1 MEQTL
6 IDYLTNATWQIPLL
20 AGGAWL
26 FIRIGK
32 FGPRVQHGIWLAVL
46 ALAVGLPLP
55 GASSGLPAVT
65 EATCTHCIVDATQM
79 NEREALPRAAI
90 VTQLVVADPQLS
102 KEFFTFPHP
111 TLRLSSR
118 ATEWVVGMYFAIFL
132 FGLYRI
138 VASWRRARQLVMDA
152 DLTILPPRW
161 NAIFQASGCHLG
173 VSLPQVRSSADVR
186 SPVIVGVLHPV
197 LLLPENF
204 NSHSQDEVQAAL
216 FHELAHVHRH
226 DYLGN
231 LLCRLAALPVA
242 WHPLIHGVQQRIRR
256 TREMVCD
263 DIAARAMQSEIGY
276 AKCLLA
282 MAGRTLRQNDFADAA
297 QAIGLFGD
305 NVLEE
310 RIMRLM
316 QEKTTMTMQAK
327 LARVASG
334 AIAMMLAVAIAV
346 SFHVTPTLA
355 QSSGTAVTAPA
366 PAAPPTPPAPVTAG
380 TSDSSVSP
388 AAPGVPVAP
397 PAPDGSVLPAVP
409 PAPVTPITLDDHDAS
424 TSPTARVAPLA
435 PLAPVT
441 PLADVEPL
449 PPLPAVAP
457 LAPLSQVEPTTPV
470 APVPADAKP
479 SHQKTKAV
487 HPHPKKGEHGSIVI
501 DSNGEHAMTPEEQ
514 AQFQKDMAAM
524 DAQISEATKH
534 FNSAEFKQQMAEIA
548 KQRADMKHIDFAQM
562 QRQIDAATAEVNS
575 PEFKKQMADIQK
587 QIESGA
593 MQRSMEEASKQM
605 KLAEQ
610 QQSAI
615 QKVEMARMQ
624 QQIEAA
630 TAKINSPEFK
640 QRMADIQKQ
649 IDNGA
654 MQRSM
659 EEASKQLKAA
669 EDRMRQDQI
678 RREQQQTK

>member
-1 MEQTL
+1 MERIL

-32 FGPRVQHGIWLAVL
+32 FGPRTQHCIWLAVL
-46 ALAVGLPLP
+46 ALAVGLPFRGVRAKLP
-55 GASSGLPAVT
+55 PVAQTTSTDHSTDASSIA
-65 EATCTHCIVDATQM
+65 
-79 NEREALPRAAI
+79 EREALPRAAI
-90 VTQLVVADPQLS
+90 LTQFVVADPRLPQ
-102 KEFFTFPHP
+102 EFFALPRP
-111 TLRLSSR
+111 TLRLSPM
-118 ATEWVVGMYFAIFL
+118 ATNWLVGIYFAVLL

-138 VASWRRARQLVMDA
+138 AASWRRARQLVMDA
-152 DLTILPPRW
+152 DLAVLPPQW
-161 NAIFQASGCHLG
+161 NAIFRKSGRCLG
-173 VSLPQVRSSADVR
+173 TGLPQLRKSADVR
-186 SPVIVGVLHPV
+186 SPVIVGVVHPV
-197 LLLPENF
+197 LLLPEDFDN
-204 NSHSQDEVQAAL
+204 HSQNEVQAAL
-216 FHELAHVHRH
+216 LHELAHVRRQ

-242 WHPLIHGVQQRIRR
+242 WHPLTYAVQQRIRR

-282 MAGRTLRQNDFADAA
+282 MAGRTLRQHDLADAA

-316 QEKTTMTMQAK
+316 REKNTMTIEVK

-334 AIAMMLAVAIAV
+334 AITMIIAIAIAV

-355 QSSGTAVTAPA
+355 QATGTAVTAPA
-366 PAAPPTPPAPVTAG
+366 PSAPPPTPAQDMIVAPLPPAVPASDKSAAPATPAPPVPPAPDTAEAPIPPPAPVA
-380 TSDSSVSP
+380 
-388 AAPGVPVAP
+388 PVALAQ
-397 PAPDGSVLPAVP
+397 PAPLVP
-409 PAPVTPITLDDHDAS
+409 Q
-424 TSPTARVAPLA
+424 VA
-435 PLAPVT
+435 
-441 PLADVEPL
+441 
-449 PPLPAVAP
+449 
-457 LAPLSQVEPTTPV
+457 PV
-470 APVPADAKP
+470 APVAPVEPVPPVAPAPAKANP
-479 SHQKTKAV
+479 TSRHDKAI
-487 HPHPKKGEHGSIVI
+487 HPHPAKAKDESFVI
-501 DSNGEHAMTPEEQ
+501 DSNGDHALTREQQ
-514 AQFQKDMAAM
+514 AQLKQEM
-524 DAQISEATKH
+524 DAMNRQIADATKR
-534 FNSAEFKQQMAEIA
+534 FNSPEFKQQMADIA
-548 KQRADMKHIDFAQM
+548 KQQADLRHLDFAKM
-562 QRQIDAATAEVNS
+562 QRQIDTASAKINS
-575 PEFKKQMADIQK
+575 PEFKQRMKNIQK

-615 QKVEMARMQ
+615 QKLDMARMQ
-624 QQIEAA
+624 QQIDAA

-640 QRMADIQKQ
+640 QRMENIQKQ
-649 IDNGA
+649 IESGA

-669 EDRMRQDQI
+669 EDRIRQ
-678 RREQQQTK
+678 EQTK